1 MMKYIVL
8 FLIVFV
14 QGCQATGSTKSTYNE
29 ELNIEKQ
36 EKVFL
41 ATNNNEK
48 LIEFYKQQLRD
59 ADSEEYRIKLAN
71 VYLDSLDAES
81 SLFVISPLLKGN
93 KGSFESYLVAAK
105 ANMELGKSSQA
116 ETLLKKAQ
124 AIDSSSGEVYNLLGI
139 INVEKGNFEQAR
151 EMFEMAR
158 SRFYD
163 DVKVKNNL
171 ALLDVFEGKQ
181 KQALSRLSSLTEE
194 QRADE
199 QIKSNLLVIM
209 AKNGQREFVLDA
221 LDSSL
226 SEVHKNKIY
235 LALRDSESFVPHH
248 RTQQD
253 LPQDTLIEPT
263 SLQTEPKLF
272 DTELVQAEQTTN
284 STIADNLVKQDV
296 EPAEEA
302 TDNLETDELVALSTE
317 VNRQNVE
324 QSSDSNASDA
334 TTSEVLDSDLMMS
347 NSESDESL
355 LVLTAKESS
364 VAESQNEIIRS
375 LEEGGEEQLELAA
388 EVSDDAA
395 ITVGQEP
402 DQVGG
407 QATLVEEMQLEQN
420 EVETQDAP
428 LQTDVQADRLS
439 DELAQQATP
448 VDPISPAN
456 DVLTVDDSQT
466 SDNELDLD
474 VQAEVSPES
483 SGEA

>member
-1 MMKYIVL
+1 MCIE
-8 FLIVFV
+8 
-14 QGCQATGSTKSTYNE
+14 TG
-29 ELNIEKQ
+29 
-36 EKVFL
+36 
-41 ATNNNEK
+41 
-48 LIEFYKQQLRD
+48 
-59 ADSEEYRIKLAN
+59 EEYRVKLAN

-81 SLFVISPLLKGN
+81 SLFVISPLLEGN
-93 KGSFESYLVAAK
+93 KGSFASYLVAAK
-105 ANMELGKSSQA
+105 ASMELGNSSQA

-194 QRADE
+194 QRSDE

-226 SEVHKNKIY
+226 SEIHKNKIY

-284 STIADNLVKQDV
+284 STIADSLVKQDV

-334 TTSEVLDSDLMMS
+334 TTSEVPDSDLMVS

-355 LVLTAKESS
+355 LVITVKESG
-364 VAESQNEIIRS
+364 VAQSQNKIAHS
-375 LEEGGEEQLELAA
+375 LEEGEEQLELAA